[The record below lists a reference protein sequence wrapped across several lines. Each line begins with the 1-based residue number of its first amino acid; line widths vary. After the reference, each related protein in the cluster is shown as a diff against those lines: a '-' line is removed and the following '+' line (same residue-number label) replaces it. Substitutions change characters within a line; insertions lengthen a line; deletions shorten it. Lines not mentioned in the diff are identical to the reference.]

1 MEPNEFSLKLMKLSM
16 DLQNMPKKKQQAFT
30 KLLYATK
37 IAAEAGL
44 TQEQIQLIVVSAVQI
59 EKNPEL
65 KQLFS
70 ILTGEFNIN
79 PDDDYQ

>member
-1 MEPNEFSLKLMKLSM
+1 
-16 DLQNMPKKKQQAFT
+16 MPKKKQQAFT

-65 KQLFS
+65 EKL
-70 ILTGEFNIN
+70 II
-79 PDDDYQ
+79 